1 MVMPYCPFTM
11 GALRLMQGPRFCRI
25 GIMAFRFAAVLL
37 AFSLVMPLLPA
48 AAARAE
54 TEIGD
59 GGDSHRDGSG
69 EHHDSGDGHSWGDGH
84 NDDGNS
90 AVQPTTATT
99 VLSPRGS
106 VDTDASRQHYSA
118 IVTSPA
124 LDTEQTKAAIA
135 GGKAASMPLLLT
147 YLNQNYPGQ
156 VLDVKLHYATDSY
169 VYEVR
174 YLANV
179 IVLRTLFLDATTLK
193 AK

>member
-1 MVMPYCPFTM
+1 MTF
-11 GALRLMQGPRFCRI
+11 RI
-25 GIMAFRFAAVLL
+25 ASVLL

-48 AAARAE
+48 APAHAE
-54 TEIGD
+54 TETGD
-59 GGDSHRDGSG
+59 RGESGDNHHDGNG
-69 EHHDSGDGHSWGDGH
+69 DHHDSGDWHNGDGH

-90 AVQPTTATT
+90 PTQSITSTNG
-99 VLSPRGS
+99 SSSRGTS
-106 VDTDASRQHYSA
+106 DTDASRQRYGMML
-118 IVTSPA
+118 TSPA
-124 LDTEQTKAAIA
+124 LDTEQTKAVIA
-135 GGKAASMPLLLT
+135 GGKAASMPLLLA

-179 IVLRTLFLDATTLK
+179 IVLRTLFLDAATLK